1 MGPRSPQHHCSSE
14 SSSPRAAYVH
24 VPFCQHRCGYC
35 NFALIAGRDD
45 LIESY
50 LQATRLEIQ
59 ALRHPHHVDT
69 LFIGGGTPT
78 HLPPKD
84 LRQLLGIVS
93 EWFLLAAGGEF
104 SIEANPSDIT
114 EETAEILA
122 CAGVTRISLGAQS
135 FALDKLRILERSHSA
150 NDIDRAVTIL
160 KQYDSVI
167 SLDLIFGAPQETLSI
182 WKNDLK
188 MALDLKP
195 DHLSTYGLTFEKG
208 SMFYGRL
215 LRGDLNRIDETT
227 DLQMYEFAI
236 ECLIGSGFE
245 HYEVSNFSRP
255 GYRCRHNEGYWT
267 QKPYFAIG
275 PGASRFINGIRET
288 NHRSTSTYIKRLLA
302 GSSPVAFRETLSA
315 EALAREALV
324 FGLRRL
330 EGVSKNDF
338 MSNTG
343 FDIFHLLG
351 EPLERFIDERLLVIE
366 DGNLKLTHKGLLISD
381 AIWPDF
387 LTE

>member
-1 MGPRSPQHHCSSE
+1 MGPRSPQHHCSFE

-50 LQATRLEIQ
+50 LQATRLEMQ
-59 ALRHPHHVDT
+59 ALRHPHLVDT
-69 LFIGGGTPT
+69 LFIGGGTPS

-84 LRQLLGIVS
+84 LRQLLSIVS

-122 CAGVTRISLGAQS
+122 CAGVTRVSLGAQS

-255 GYRCRHNEGYWT
+255 G
-267 QKPYFAIG
+267 
-275 PGASRFINGIRET
+275 
-288 NHRSTSTYIKRLLA
+288 
-302 GSSPVAFRETLSA
+302 
-315 EALAREALV
+315 
-324 FGLRRL
+324 
-330 EGVSKNDF
+330 
-338 MSNTG
+338 
-343 FDIFHLLG
+343 
-351 EPLERFIDERLLVIE
+351 
-366 DGNLKLTHKGLLISD
+366 
-381 AIWPDF
+381 
-387 LTE
+387 